1 MSPNIQ
7 PKARL
12 SVSGSK
18 RLFQS
23 PNDPR
28 KEAAVMMKNLPKIP
42 RSEYRTRW
50 ERVQEVL
57 RSEGLDM
64 LLVYADDRFTYGTA
78 YARYYGDLP
87 VAFEPVLI
95 MFVPGRDPALLVGP
109 ETDGYAREVSAFN
122 DICILRE
129 FAAENEDY
137 PFSKMVSLR
146 EAADA
151 RTSGVIHR
159 IGIGGRSLIGAD
171 ILDTVR
177 AVFPGA
183 EIIGADAVLEP
194 LRGIK
199 SRAEIEV
206 IRYAYHLVNLGMA
219 AAVDAIKPGVSEREV
234 AAEAEYVMR
243 KNGADGTGI
252 DTMVVSGPNTRHII
266 GRTTDRVIQENDM
279 VVVTLAPRY
288 EGYHAACGRVVF
300 LGQQDPRQLASVLA
314 QVDAQNTCGANLIPG
329 RLGRDVEAMGR
340 MIMTDAGYGE
350 NFLYSGL
357 HSVGVIEFEPPILG
371 PSSETVIAENMVIS
385 VDIPLY
391 EADVNGS
398 RIEDGYL
405 ITKDGPVRLTTVPH
419 WITK

>member
-1 MSPNIQ
+1 MT
-7 PKARL
+7 
-12 SVSGSK
+12 
-18 RLFQS
+18 
-23 PNDPR
+23 
-28 KEAAVMMKNLPKIP
+28 KNLPRIP
-42 RSEYRTRW
+42 RDEYRTRW

-57 RSEGLDM
+57 RAENLDI
-64 LLVYADDRFTYGTA
+64 LLVYSDDRFTYGTA

-95 MFVPGRDPALLVGP
+95 LFVPGCDPALLVGP
-109 ETDGYAREVSAFN
+109 ETDGYAREVSAFT

-151 RTSGVIHR
+151 RADRDIRR
-159 IGIGGRSLIGAD
+159 IGIGGKSIIGAD

-177 AVFPGA
+177 SAYPDA
-183 EIIGADAVLEP
+183 ETIGVDAVLEP

-199 SRAEIEV
+199 SQAEIGV
-206 IRYAYHLVNLGMA
+206 IRYAYHLVNLGME
-219 AAVDAIKPGVSEREV
+219 AAVNAIRPGVTEREV

-243 KNGADGTGI
+243 KNGSDGTGI
-252 DTMVVSGPNTRHII
+252 DTMVVSGPNTKHII
-266 GRTTDRVIQENDM
+266 GRTTDRVIRENDM

-300 LGQQDPRQLASVLA
+300 LGKQDPAQLAAVRA
-314 QVDAQNTCGANLIPG
+314 QINAQNTCGSNLIPG
-329 RLGRDVEAMGR
+329 RLGSEVEAMGR
-340 MIMTDAGYGE
+340 RIMTDAGYGE

-371 PSSETVIAENMVIS
+371 PSSETVIAENMIIS

-405 ITKDGPVRLTTVPH
+405 ITKDGPVRLTTAEQ
-419 WITK
+419 WIEK